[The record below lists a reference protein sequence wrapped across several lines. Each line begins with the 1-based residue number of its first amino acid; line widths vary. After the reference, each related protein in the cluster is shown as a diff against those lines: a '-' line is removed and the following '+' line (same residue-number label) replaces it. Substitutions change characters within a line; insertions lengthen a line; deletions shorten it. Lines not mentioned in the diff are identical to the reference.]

1 MSSRT
6 RLAVTGLLVVLGG
19 SFATAQKPYPI
30 FTLDHLGAT
39 MKTLGPNFRAAT
51 ASLTAGDYESAKA
64 LVIRSREQLAT
75 TVTFWRDHERDDA
88 VAFLRAT
95 VAKMDNLDM
104 ALSAETVDPA
114 AVTTLAGEIGAACQA
129 CHTVYREQDP
139 VTNEYRLKPRS
150 VEGRD

>member
-6 RLAVTGLLVVLGG
+6 LLAVTGLLGVLGG

-30 FTLDHLGAT
+30 FTIDHLGAT

-51 ASLTAGDYESAKA
+51 ASLTAGDYETTKA

-75 TVTFWRDHERDDA
+75 TITFWRDHERDDA

-95 VAKMDNLDM
+95 VAKIDDLDT
-104 ALSAETVDPA
+104 ALSAETIDPG
-114 AVTTLAGEIGAACQA
+114 AVTPLAGEIAAACQA

-139 VTNEYRLKPRS
+139 VTNEYRLKPGS
-150 VEGRD
+150 VEDLD